1 MILILLKSNRRL
13 LTSHH
18 GRSNLLPIQIETQ
31 RAFHIGTEY
40 VRPCKRQTLQYL
52 RSRMSKRVL
61 CSCRNDCVLGVNRR
75 KQLRAG

>member
-31 RAFHIGTEY
+31 RAFHIRAEY
-40 VRPCKRQTLQYL
+40 MCACAR
-52 RSRMSKRVL
+52 
-61 CSCRNDCVLGVNRR
+61 
-75 KQLRAG
+75 